1 MNFKRFEL
9 IIFDL
14 DGTLV
19 NSAKDIK
26 TWANAGPG
34 AMRGLNRIFGRE
46 LDWKSSKHKWNDD
59 MLTLFYWRHN
69 FLPPEIATVME
80 MREIEHSL
88 CEFDKYERVRLGQG
102 TPRGRYK

>member
-1 MNFKRFEL
+1 MFL
-9 IIFDL
+9 
-14 DGTLV
+14 

-34 AMRGLNRIFGRE
+34 AMRGLNRIFGRD
-46 LDWKSSKHKWNDD
+46 LDWKSSKHNWNED
-59 MLTLFYWRHN
+59 MLGLFKCRNQY
-69 FLPPEIATVME
+69 LPDDIAEAIE